1 MGFAKV
7 QQQQT
12 VRRNL
17 EQLSYTVKHRNQ
29 GDKVFGLKLR

>member
-17 EQLSYTVKHRNQ
+17 VQLGCAVKHRNQ
-29 GDKVFGLKLR
+29 GDKVFGLKLK